1 MTETIASLV
10 GAIVWAIITTSFWFV
25 QHRIEQKDDLNNE
38 RRQDKRELVKNI
50 MRNRMNQRALCI
62 DLNQIPLT
70 FYDDPQAKELY
81 RKLLETHDVATRDTI
96 LADLVNHLAET
107 MNFDAE
113 IRPSDFSR
121 GLYVEW
127 RITKIIPEHYAPNSN
142 NARVLLRIPD
152 TLVNRV
158 IVKAGERSGQAVIEG
173 DDRVQAT
180 ASREVLRWE
189 NQSSPRCPSC

>member
-10 GAIVWAIITTSFWFV
+10 GAIIGAIITTSFWFV

-113 IRPSDFSR
+113 IRPSVFSR
-121 GLYVEW
+121 GLYVE
-127 RITKIIPEHYAPNSN
+127 
-142 NARVLLRIPD
+142 
-152 TLVNRV
+152 
-158 IVKAGERSGQAVIEG
+158 
-173 DDRVQAT
+173 
-180 ASREVLRWE
+180 
-189 NQSSPRCPSC
+189 

>member
-10 GAIVWAIITTSFWFV
+10 GAIIGAIITTSFWFV

-38 RRQDKRELVKNI
+38 RRQDKRELIKNI

-121 GLYVEW
+121 GLYVE
-127 RITKIIPEHYAPNSN
+127 
-142 NARVLLRIPD
+142 
-152 TLVNRV
+152 
-158 IVKAGERSGQAVIEG
+158 
-173 DDRVQAT
+173 
-180 ASREVLRWE
+180 
-189 NQSSPRCPSC
+189 

>member
-10 GAIVWAIITTSFWFV
+10 GAIIGAIITTSFWFV

-62 DLNQIPLT
+62 DLDQIPLT

-121 GLYVEW
+121 GLYVE
-127 RITKIIPEHYAPNSN
+127 
-142 NARVLLRIPD
+142 
-152 TLVNRV
+152 
-158 IVKAGERSGQAVIEG
+158 
-173 DDRVQAT
+173 
-180 ASREVLRWE
+180 
-189 NQSSPRCPSC
+189 

>member
-10 GAIVWAIITTSFWFV
+10 GAIIGATITTSFWFV

-121 GLYVEW
+121 GLYVE
-127 RITKIIPEHYAPNSN
+127 
-142 NARVLLRIPD
+142 
-152 TLVNRV
+152 
-158 IVKAGERSGQAVIEG
+158 
-173 DDRVQAT
+173 
-180 ASREVLRWE
+180 
-189 NQSSPRCPSC
+189 

>member
-10 GAIVWAIITTSFWFV
+10 GAIIGAIITTSFWFV

-50 MRNRMNQRALCI
+50 MRNRMNQRTLCI

-121 GLYVEW
+121 GLYVE
-127 RITKIIPEHYAPNSN
+127 
-142 NARVLLRIPD
+142 
-152 TLVNRV
+152 
-158 IVKAGERSGQAVIEG
+158 
-173 DDRVQAT
+173 
-180 ASREVLRWE
+180 
-189 NQSSPRCPSC
+189 

>member
-10 GAIVWAIITTSFWFV
+10 GAIVGAIITTSFWFV
-25 QHRIEQKDDLNNE
+25 EHRIEQKDDLNNE

-96 LADLVNHLAET
+96 LADLVNHLT
-107 MNFDAE
+107 E
-113 IRPSDFSR
+113 IMPVSYCVFPIH
-121 GLYVEW
+121 W
-127 RITKIIPEHYAPNSN
+127 
-142 NARVLLRIPD
+142 
-152 TLVNRV
+152 
-158 IVKAGERSGQAVIEG
+158 
-173 DDRVQAT
+173 
-180 ASREVLRWE
+180 
-189 NQSSPRCPSC
+189 

>member
-1 MTETIASLV
+1 MTETIASLI
-10 GAIVWAIITTSFWFV
+10 GAIVGAIITTSFWFV
-25 QHRIEQKDDLNNE
+25 QYRIEQKDVLNNE

-121 GLYVEW
+121 GLYVE
-127 RITKIIPEHYAPNSN
+127 
-142 NARVLLRIPD
+142 
-152 TLVNRV
+152 
-158 IVKAGERSGQAVIEG
+158 
-173 DDRVQAT
+173 
-180 ASREVLRWE
+180 
-189 NQSSPRCPSC
+189 

>member
-10 GAIVWAIITTSFWFV
+10 GAIIGAIITTSFWFV

-96 LADLVNHLAET
+96 LADVVNHLAET

-121 GLYVEW
+121 GLYVE
-127 RITKIIPEHYAPNSN
+127 
-142 NARVLLRIPD
+142 
-152 TLVNRV
+152 
-158 IVKAGERSGQAVIEG
+158 
-173 DDRVQAT
+173 
-180 ASREVLRWE
+180 
-189 NQSSPRCPSC
+189 

>member
-10 GAIVWAIITTSFWFV
+10 GAIIGAIITTSFWFV
-25 QHRIEQKDDLNNE
+25 QHRIEQKDDFNNE

-121 GLYVEW
+121 GLYVE
-127 RITKIIPEHYAPNSN
+127 
-142 NARVLLRIPD
+142 
-152 TLVNRV
+152 
-158 IVKAGERSGQAVIEG
+158 
-173 DDRVQAT
+173 
-180 ASREVLRWE
+180 
-189 NQSSPRCPSC
+189 

>member
-10 GAIVWAIITTSFWFV
+10 GAIIGAIITTSFWFV

-121 GLYVEW
+121 GLYVE
-127 RITKIIPEHYAPNSN
+127 
-142 NARVLLRIPD
+142 
-152 TLVNRV
+152 
-158 IVKAGERSGQAVIEG
+158 
-173 DDRVQAT
+173 
-180 ASREVLRWE
+180 
-189 NQSSPRCPSC
+189 

>member
-1 MTETIASLV
+1 MPETIASLV
-10 GAIVWAIITTSFWFV
+10 GAIIGAIITTSFWFV

-121 GLYVEW
+121 GLYVE
-127 RITKIIPEHYAPNSN
+127 
-142 NARVLLRIPD
+142 
-152 TLVNRV
+152 
-158 IVKAGERSGQAVIEG
+158 
-173 DDRVQAT
+173 
-180 ASREVLRWE
+180 
-189 NQSSPRCPSC
+189 

>member
-10 GAIVWAIITTSFWFV
+10 GAIIGAIITTSFWFV

-96 LADLVNHLAET
+96 LADLVNPLAET

-121 GLYVEW
+121 GLYVE
-127 RITKIIPEHYAPNSN
+127 
-142 NARVLLRIPD
+142 
-152 TLVNRV
+152 
-158 IVKAGERSGQAVIEG
+158 
-173 DDRVQAT
+173 
-180 ASREVLRWE
+180 
-189 NQSSPRCPSC
+189 

>member
-10 GAIVWAIITTSFWFV
+10 EAIVGAIITTSFWFV

-121 GLYVEW
+121 GLYVE
-127 RITKIIPEHYAPNSN
+127 
-142 NARVLLRIPD
+142 
-152 TLVNRV
+152 
-158 IVKAGERSGQAVIEG
+158 
-173 DDRVQAT
+173 
-180 ASREVLRWE
+180 
-189 NQSSPRCPSC
+189 

>member
-10 GAIVWAIITTSFWFV
+10 GAIIGAIITTSFWFV

-50 MRNRMNQRALCI
+50 MRTRMNQRALCI

-121 GLYVEW
+121 GLYVE
-127 RITKIIPEHYAPNSN
+127 
-142 NARVLLRIPD
+142 
-152 TLVNRV
+152 
-158 IVKAGERSGQAVIEG
+158 
-173 DDRVQAT
+173 
-180 ASREVLRWE
+180 
-189 NQSSPRCPSC
+189 

>member
-10 GAIVWAIITTSFWFV
+10 GAIIGAIITTSFWFV

-70 FYDDPQAKELY
+70 FYDDPQDKELY

-121 GLYVEW
+121 GLYVE
-127 RITKIIPEHYAPNSN
+127 
-142 NARVLLRIPD
+142 
-152 TLVNRV
+152 
-158 IVKAGERSGQAVIEG
+158 
-173 DDRVQAT
+173 
-180 ASREVLRWE
+180 
-189 NQSSPRCPSC
+189 

>member
-10 GAIVWAIITTSFWFV
+10 GAIIGAIITTSFWFV

-96 LADLVNHLAET
+96 LADLVNHLVET

-121 GLYVEW
+121 GLYVE
-127 RITKIIPEHYAPNSN
+127 
-142 NARVLLRIPD
+142 
-152 TLVNRV
+152 
-158 IVKAGERSGQAVIEG
+158 
-173 DDRVQAT
+173 
-180 ASREVLRWE
+180 
-189 NQSSPRCPSC
+189 

>member
-10 GAIVWAIITTSFWFV
+10 GAIIGAIITTSFWFV

-70 FYDDPQAKELY
+70 FYDNPQAKELY

-121 GLYVEW
+121 GLYVE
-127 RITKIIPEHYAPNSN
+127 
-142 NARVLLRIPD
+142 
-152 TLVNRV
+152 
-158 IVKAGERSGQAVIEG
+158 
-173 DDRVQAT
+173 
-180 ASREVLRWE
+180 
-189 NQSSPRCPSC
+189 

>member
-10 GAIVWAIITTSFWFV
+10 GAIIKTKITTSFWFV

-70 FYDDPQAKELY
+70 FYDDPQAEELY

-121 GLYVEW
+121 GLYVE
-127 RITKIIPEHYAPNSN
+127 
-142 NARVLLRIPD
+142 
-152 TLVNRV
+152 
-158 IVKAGERSGQAVIEG
+158 
-173 DDRVQAT
+173 
-180 ASREVLRWE
+180 
-189 NQSSPRCPSC
+189 

>member
-10 GAIVWAIITTSFWFV
+10 GAIIGAIITTSFWFV

-70 FYDDPQAKELY
+70 FYDAPQAKELY

-121 GLYVEW
+121 GLYVE
-127 RITKIIPEHYAPNSN
+127 
-142 NARVLLRIPD
+142 
-152 TLVNRV
+152 
-158 IVKAGERSGQAVIEG
+158 
-173 DDRVQAT
+173 
-180 ASREVLRWE
+180 
-189 NQSSPRCPSC
+189 

>member
-10 GAIVWAIITTSFWFV
+10 GAIIGAIITTSFWFV

-96 LADLVNHLAET
+96 LADLVNHMAET

-121 GLYVEW
+121 GLYVE
-127 RITKIIPEHYAPNSN
+127 
-142 NARVLLRIPD
+142 
-152 TLVNRV
+152 
-158 IVKAGERSGQAVIEG
+158 
-173 DDRVQAT
+173 
-180 ASREVLRWE
+180 
-189 NQSSPRCPSC
+189 

>member
-10 GAIVWAIITTSFWFV
+10 GAIIGAIITTSFWFV

-81 RKLLETHDVATRDTI
+81 RKLLETHDVAARDTI

-121 GLYVEW
+121 GLYVE
-127 RITKIIPEHYAPNSN
+127 
-142 NARVLLRIPD
+142 
-152 TLVNRV
+152 
-158 IVKAGERSGQAVIEG
+158 
-173 DDRVQAT
+173 
-180 ASREVLRWE
+180 
-189 NQSSPRCPSC
+189 

>member
-10 GAIVWAIITTSFWFV
+10 GAIIGAIIITSFWFV

-121 GLYVEW
+121 GLYVE
-127 RITKIIPEHYAPNSN
+127 
-142 NARVLLRIPD
+142 
-152 TLVNRV
+152 
-158 IVKAGERSGQAVIEG
+158 
-173 DDRVQAT
+173 
-180 ASREVLRWE
+180 
-189 NQSSPRCPSC
+189 

>member
-10 GAIVWAIITTSFWFV
+10 GAIIGAIITTSFWFV

-107 MNFDAE
+107 MNFDVE

-121 GLYVEW
+121 GLYVE
-127 RITKIIPEHYAPNSN
+127 
-142 NARVLLRIPD
+142 
-152 TLVNRV
+152 
-158 IVKAGERSGQAVIEG
+158 
-173 DDRVQAT
+173 
-180 ASREVLRWE
+180 
-189 NQSSPRCPSC
+189 

>member
-1 MTETIASLV
+1 MTETIASLI
-10 GAIVWAIITTSFWFV
+10 GAIVGAIITTSFWFV

-121 GLYVEW
+121 GLYVE
-127 RITKIIPEHYAPNSN
+127 
-142 NARVLLRIPD
+142 
-152 TLVNRV
+152 
-158 IVKAGERSGQAVIEG
+158 
-173 DDRVQAT
+173 
-180 ASREVLRWE
+180 
-189 NQSSPRCPSC
+189 

>member
-10 GAIVWAIITTSFWFV
+10 GAIIGAIITTSFWFV

-96 LADLVNHLAET
+96 LADLVNHLAKT

-121 GLYVEW
+121 GLYVE
-127 RITKIIPEHYAPNSN
+127 
-142 NARVLLRIPD
+142 
-152 TLVNRV
+152 
-158 IVKAGERSGQAVIEG
+158 
-173 DDRVQAT
+173 
-180 ASREVLRWE
+180 
-189 NQSSPRCPSC
+189 

>member
-10 GAIVWAIITTSFWFV
+10 GAIIGAIITTSFWFV

-96 LADLVNHLAET
+96 LSDLVNHLAET

-121 GLYVEW
+121 GLYVE
-127 RITKIIPEHYAPNSN
+127 
-142 NARVLLRIPD
+142 
-152 TLVNRV
+152 
-158 IVKAGERSGQAVIEG
+158 
-173 DDRVQAT
+173 
-180 ASREVLRWE
+180 
-189 NQSSPRCPSC
+189 

>member
-10 GAIVWAIITTSFWFV
+10 GAIIGAIITTSFWFV

-96 LADLVNHLAET
+96 LADLVNYLAET

-121 GLYVEW
+121 GLYVE
-127 RITKIIPEHYAPNSN
+127 
-142 NARVLLRIPD
+142 
-152 TLVNRV
+152 
-158 IVKAGERSGQAVIEG
+158 
-173 DDRVQAT
+173 
-180 ASREVLRWE
+180 
-189 NQSSPRCPSC
+189 

>member
-10 GAIVWAIITTSFWFV
+10 GAIIGAIITTSFWFV

-81 RKLLETHDVATRDTI
+81 RKLLETHEVATRDTI

-121 GLYVEW
+121 GLYVE
-127 RITKIIPEHYAPNSN
+127 
-142 NARVLLRIPD
+142 
-152 TLVNRV
+152 
-158 IVKAGERSGQAVIEG
+158 
-173 DDRVQAT
+173 
-180 ASREVLRWE
+180 
-189 NQSSPRCPSC
+189 